1 MKNIM
6 TREII
11 QPPLLPIVNTP
22 IADDKEGMG
31 FEPMHAGQGYVAIL
45 VQESVGNSLGDLL

>member
-1 MKNIM
+1 M